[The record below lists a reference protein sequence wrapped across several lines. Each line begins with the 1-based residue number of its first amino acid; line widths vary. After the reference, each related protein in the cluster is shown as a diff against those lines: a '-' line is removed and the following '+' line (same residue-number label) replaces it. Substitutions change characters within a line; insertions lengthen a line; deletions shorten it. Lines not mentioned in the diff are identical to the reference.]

1 MRSAKREEIL
11 KMSVGI
17 VLEGGAM
24 RGMFTAG
31 VLDVLMEHDITF
43 DGAVGVSAGAV
54 FGCNLKSKQIGRAIR
69 YNKRFAKDRRYC
81 SLWSLLFT
89 GDMFGAEFCY
99 EKIPFHYDVF
109 DLKTYRENPMPL
121 YAVMTDVDTGRAV
134 YKNLKEGSGIDMLY
148 FRASAS
154 MPIASR
160 PVEVLGH
167 RYLDGGMSDSI
178 PLRFMQKKGY
188 EKNVVVLTQPEGF
201 VKKPARDMRV
211 IAALLR
217 KYPAMVKAMA
227 RRHIMYNK
235 ELELV
240 KKCSLEGSAFVIQPP
255 ESLHI
260 NHTEHD
266 PNELQ
271 RVYDIGRSTMEAQ
284 LKELRSFIS
293 A

>member
-1 MRSAKREEIL
+1 
-11 KMSVGI
+11 
-17 VLEGGAM
+17 
-24 RGMFTAG
+24 
-31 VLDVLMEHDITF
+31 
-43 DGAVGVSAGAV
+43 
-54 FGCNLKSKQIGRAIR
+54 
-69 YNKRFAKDRRYC
+69 
-81 SLWSLLFT
+81 
-89 GDMFGAEFCY
+89 
-99 EKIPFHYDVF
+99 
-109 DLKTYRENPMPL
+109 
-121 YAVMTDVDTGRAV
+121 
-134 YKNLKEGSGIDMLY
+134 MLY

-188 EKNVVVLTQPEGF
+188 EKNVVVLTQPEDF
-201 VKKPARDMRV
+201 VKEPARDMRL

-255 ESLHI
+255 GSLHI

-271 RVYDIGRSTMEAQ
+271 RIYDIGRSTMEAQ

>member
-1 MRSAKREEIL
+1 
-11 KMSVGI
+11 MSTGI

-31 VLDVLMEHDITF
+31 VLDVMMENGIEF
-43 DGAVGVSAGAV
+43 DGAAGVSAGAV
-54 FGCNLKSKQIGRAIR
+54 FGCNLKSKQPGRAIR
-69 YNKRFAKDRRYC
+69 YNKRFAKDWRYC
-81 SLWSLLFT
+81 SFASLILT

-99 EKIPFHYDVF
+99 EKIPFHYDPF
-109 DLKTYRENPMPL
+109 DLEAYRKNPMPL
-121 YAVMTDVDTGRAV
+121 YAVMTDVDTGKPV
-134 YKNLKEGSGIDMLY
+134 YKELKEGSGIDMLY

-188 EKNVVVLTQPEGF
+188 EKNVVVLTQPPEYR
-201 VKKPARDMRV
+201 KEPARDMRV
-211 IAALLR
+211 IGFLLR
-217 KYPAMVKAMA
+217 KYPAMVRAMA

-235 ELELV
+235 ELDYV
-240 KKCSLEGSAFVIQPP
+240 KKCAAEGSILVIQPP
-255 ESLHI
+255 EALHI

-266 PNELQ
+266 PDELQ
-271 RVYDIGRSTMEAQ
+271 RVYDIGRRTMEAK
-284 LKELRSFIS
+284 LEEVKEFIR
-293 A
+293 